1 MTTSKKSVIIT
12 EALHH
17 RLTKLKK
24 GKSFNDYLEEIA
36 TFLEHTDP
44 SIAQGKTTL
53 GDIVKRQATR
63 VIEVARG
70 IEKREV
76 EMLEAI
82 LQRLDNWQA
91 SPQPDPVGGVGL
103 SAEEQAHI
111 EELIALNKEQAE
123 TIRKLQS
130 ENNQL
135 KTQAEMSV
143 PQIAGGVL
151 PDEVIE
157 EVAQQL
163 NNIAISHTPDMLN
176 KSRLYINKVDLRM
189 MLEKLDDLVRSY
201 GSDSTPP
208 RQWRYLQ

>member
-17 RLTKLKK
+17 RLSRLKK
-24 GKSFNDYLEEIA
+24 GKSFNDYLEEVA

-44 SIAQGKTTL
+44 SIAQGKITL

-70 IEKREV
+70 IEKRET

-91 SPQPDPVGGVGL
+91 LPQPTPAVGAGL
-103 SAEEQAHI
+103 TAEEQAHI

-130 ENNQL
+130 ENTQL
-135 KTQAEMSV
+135 KTQAEVRV
-143 PQIAGGVL
+143 PQAAGGIL

-157 EVAQQL
+157 EASQQL
-163 NNIAISHTPDMLN
+163 QNIATSHTPDMVN
-176 KSRLYINKVDLRM
+176 KSKLYINKVDLRM
-189 MLEKLDDLVRSY
+189 MLEKLDDLIRSY

-208 RQWRYLQ
+208 RQWRYL